1 MKKIEVIN
9 KLINAIKHYE
19 KTGKHKMVQMRYDPE
34 TRTDYNFKS
43 WKNDRDKDSV
53 RSILPEDLIMS
64 KEGNL
69 YVVGFDNRYNLKQFA
84 SQHDQ
89 HYRAYRLDRIQDE

>member
-1 MKKIEVIN
+1 MKRIEVIN

-19 KTGKHKMVQMRYDPE
+19 KTGKHKQVSFRYDPE
-34 TRTDYNFKS
+34 TRTEYNFRS
-43 WKNDRDKDSV
+43 WKHDRDKDSV
-53 RSILPEDLIMS
+53 RAILPEDIIMS
-64 KEGNL
+64 QEGNL

-89 HYRAYRLDRIQDE
+89 HYRSYRLDGIQE

>member
-1 MKKIEVIN
+1 MKRIEVIN

-19 KTGKHKMVQMRYDPE
+19 KTGKHRQVSFKYDPE
-34 TRTDYNFKS
+34 TRTQYNFKN
-43 WKNDRDKDSV
+43 WKNDRDADSV
-53 RSILPEDLIMS
+53 RNILPEDIIMS

-84 SQHDQ
+84 SQYDQ
-89 HYRAYRLDRIQDE
+89 HYRSYRLDRIQE